1 MAKHKYIYNP
11 LTLNYERVD
20 LSFKDYLKKT
30 MVYLM
35 VGLFFAAVTV
45 AFAYTFFDSPKEVSL
60 KREIKQLK
68 SQYELLNKELAQFE
82 EVLGDVQN
90 RDDNIY
96 RVIFES
102 DPIPLE
108 VRKAGFGGVNRYKSL
123 EGFQFSDLIVDTRKR
138 LDNLTKQL
146 YVQSKS
152 FDEVIEL
159 ARKKEHMLASIP
171 AIQPVANSDLRR
183 VASGFGFR
191 IHPIYKTRKL
201 HTGMDFS
208 ASTGTPIYATGEGK
222 VKEVKKSRR
231 GYGNHV
237 VIDHGFGYQTLYAHM
252 SKFAVSRGT
261 TVKRGDVIGYVGSTG
276 TSTAPHL
283 HYEVIK
289 DGRKIN
295 PINFYFN
302 DLSPEEFDKMIE
314 ISSNANQSFD

>member
-1 MAKHKYIYNP
+1 
-11 LTLNYERVD
+11 
-20 LSFKDYLKKT
+20 
-30 MVYLM
+30 M

-45 AFAYTFFDSPKEVSL
+45 ALAYTFFDSPKEVSL
-60 KREIKQLK
+60 KREIKELK
-68 SQYELLNKELAQFE
+68 SQYDLLNRELGQFE
-82 EVLGDVQN
+82 EVLADIQN

-108 VRKAGFGGVNRYKSL
+108 VRKAGFGGVNRYKNL
-123 EGFQFSDLIVDTRKR
+123 EGFEYSEFIINTRKR
-138 LDNLTKQL
+138 LDNLTKQM

-159 ARKKEHMLASIP
+159 ARKKEHLLASIP

-183 VASGFGFR
+183 VASGYGFR
-191 IHPIYKTRKL
+191 IHPIYKTRKM

-208 ASTGTPIYATGEGK
+208 ASTGTPIYATGEGTIS
-222 VKEVKKSRR
+222 EVTKSRR
-231 GYGNHV
+231 GYGNHIV
-237 VIDHGFGYQTLYAHM
+237 VDHGFGYKTLYGHM
-252 SKFAVSRGT
+252 SKFAVSEGT
-261 TVKRGDVIGYVGSTG
+261 KVKRGDVIGYVGSTG